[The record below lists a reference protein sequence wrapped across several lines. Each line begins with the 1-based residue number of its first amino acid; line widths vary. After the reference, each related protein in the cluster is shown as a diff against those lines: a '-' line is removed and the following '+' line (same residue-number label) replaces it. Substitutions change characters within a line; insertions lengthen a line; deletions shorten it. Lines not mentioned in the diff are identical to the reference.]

1 MVIIQFIKENILC
14 DILLVFALLSW
25 GVTIGAAISSKRT
38 GHYVSGIPAVGGIL
52 VIIGFL
58 TSSVKWLAVLG
69 FLDPSLCYVIFVGV
83 PGLIKAE
90 NKIKK
95 WKPAEEFDGCPVAD
109 FTKYNKSYEEIH
121 TPLETPQGYLVNHV
135 NRYIII
141 QKDGGYE
148 LLKVELTDRIVGR
161 FESDS
166 VEECKKKASPKAV
179 WCKENKEAK
188 NAN

>member
-1 MVIIQFIKENILC
+1 MVIIQFIKENIIC
-14 DILLVFALLSW
+14 DIFLVFALLSW
-25 GVTIGAAISSKRT
+25 GVTIGAMISSKRT

-58 TSSVKWLAVLG
+58 TSSVKWLAFLG
-69 FLDPSLCYVIFVGV
+69 LLDPALFYVIFVGI

-90 NKIKK
+90 YKIKK
-95 WKPAEEFDGCPVAD
+95 WEPAEEFDGCPVVD
-109 FTKYNKSYEEIH
+109 YTRYNKSYEEIH
-121 TPLETPQGYLVNHV
+121 TPLENSQGYLVNHV

-148 LLKVELTDRIVGR
+148 LLKVELTDRIVER
-161 FESDS
+161 FAADS